1 MSSALRKRRLR
12 STSIASVILLT
23 ACGASQEAAL
33 KVAGV
38 EFSSEQV
45 RGLTQEELEQLA
57 DLASVGRAVA
67 DGSVDELVASLDLR
81 AVERSRLQAMP
92 LHLGARRMGLDE
104 QALREA
110 YEQDP
115 EWELEVRHIV
125 RLVPRWAGPAERAEA
140 HEVAEQVASRARAGE
155 DFSALAA
162 QLSEEPGAAE
172 RGGLLKPGRRGGWV
186 APFWDAALGLRAG
199 EVSGVVETEYGYHVL
214 RLDEK
219 RTIAFAQASTLPVLR
234 RLVPQSTAVQAME
247 EWVATRPPLEVES
260 GALENARQA
269 LLHTRFPDDIVIAR
283 TADGSSYSG
292 TELGLSWVELPADDR
307 RGLIESQDAFKAWAR
322 DDARAAIWAEA
333 AGELGV
339 EEDHSQLEGWPPRLR
354 RAAAAFGFGPGL
366 SDSQIAEAALAAI
379 SARGQEAMIARSE
392 TAGLRMLLRR
402 AYPAVRFPSDSP
414 PAD

>member
-1 MSSALRKRRLR
+1 
-12 STSIASVILLT
+12 
-23 ACGASQEAAL
+23 
-33 KVAGV
+33 
-38 EFSSEQV
+38 V

-92 LHLGARRMGLDE
+92 LHLGARRMGLGE
-104 QALREA
+104 QALREE

-140 HEVAEQVASRARAGE
+140 RAVADHAAGRARAGE
-155 DFSALAA
+155 DFRTLAA

-172 RGGLLKPGRRGGWV
+172 RGGLLQPGRRGSWV

-219 RTIAFAQASTLPVLR
+219 RAIAFDQASSLPVLR
-234 RLVPQSTAVQAME
+234 RLVPQSAAVQAME

-269 LLHTRFPDDIVIAR
+269 LLHTRFPDAIVVAR
-283 TADGSSYSG
+283 TAGGGSYSG
-292 TELGLSWVELPADDR
+292 TELGLSWVAHPADDR
-307 RGLIESQDAFKAWAR
+307 RGLIERRDAFEAWVSE
-322 DDARAAIWAEA
+322 DARAAIWAEA

-339 EEDHSQLEGWPPRLR
+339 EADHSQLEGWSPRLR

-366 SDSQIAEAALAAI
+366 SDSQIAEATLAAL
-379 SARGQEAMIARSE
+379 SARGQEALIARSE
-392 TAGLRMLLRR
+392 IAGLRMLLRS
-402 AYPAVRFPSDSP
+402 AYPAVRFPSDSSP
-414 PAD
+414 ED